1 MPGRQGV
8 SSGVQSRPWNQ
19 GHESM
24 GCKRG
29 NRQYRCHAGGG
40 AGLDGDAQREWP
52 SALAATLVLQPLPW
66 GSPNMGEGEHLVD
79 QPHTRRLAVAP
90 HEDRACRQVGA
101 GTLAHDDHTLAICP
115 WRDCRLVCEPDEGGV
130 HVLRDSW
137 GRGSGGEARPL
148 RGSSP
153 RRNRAAL
160 GLIQRPKA
168 GRGLV
173 GW

>member
-1 MPGRQGV
+1 MPGRQACRV
-8 SSGVQSRPWNQ
+8 ACNQ
-19 GHESM
+19 GLGTKAMKAWAVREGIGSIDAM
-24 GCKRG
+24 RE
-29 NRQYRCHAGGG
+29 AGR
-40 AGLDGDAQREWP
+40 GLDGDAQREWP

-90 HEDRACRQVGA
+90 HEGRACRQVGA